1 MAQQSL
7 TRTPDGIVNVN
18 GYSQGNLALA
28 PPAPTHVS
36 SRKPSGVT
44 TVAKRTLDVLVGAVG
59 LLLLLP
65 LMLITALLVKLESR
79 GPVFY
84 RCTRAGHRGREL
96 SMLKFRKMHDGATG
110 LALTTSADDRFT
122 RVGRVLARTKLD
134 ELPQLWHVLRGEMS
148 LVGPRPEDHAF
159 VARHQAHYDRIL
171 SIRPGIIGLSQ
182 LAFADEA
189 SILDPAA
196 PEQHYLER
204 ILPQKLG
211 LDLMYV
217 ERHSVWFDIKILMW
231 STVAVLA
238 RREVAV
244 DRSTGRMGLRR
255 R

>member
-1 MAQQSL
+1 MSEQGL
-7 TRTPDGIVNVN
+7 TRTPEGLGGAYVN
-18 GYSQGNLALA
+18 GELAFNAPQGGVAA
-28 PPAPTHVS
+28 
-36 SRKPSGVT
+36 SRRLT
-44 TVAKRTLDVLVGAVG
+44 TGTAAKRTLDVIVAGVALLV
-59 LLLLLP
+59 LLP

-84 RCTRAGHRGREL
+84 RCSRAGYRRRDL

-110 LALTTSADDRFT
+110 LALTTSMDDRFT

-134 ELPQLWHVLRGEMS
+134 ELPQLWHVLRGDMS
-148 LVGPRPEDHAF
+148 IVGPRPEDYAF
-159 VARHQAHYDRIL
+159 VERHAGHYDKIL

-196 PEQHYLER
+196 PEAHYLER

-217 ERHSVWFDIKILMW
+217 ERRSVWFDVKILFW
-231 STVAVLA
+231 SVVAVLA
-238 RREVAV
+238 RRQVAV
-244 DRSTGRMGLRR
+244 DRNSGRMGLRR

>member
-1 MAQQSL
+1 MAEQSL
-7 TRTPDGIVNVN
+7 TRTPGDGIMVLN
-18 GYSQGNLALA
+18 A
-28 PPAPTHVS
+28 PSPHAH
-36 SRKPSGVT
+36 SRGHLNT
-44 TVAKRTLDVLVGAVG
+44 AGAAKRALDVGVAGVALVI
-59 LLLLLP
+59 LLP

-84 RCTRAGHRGREL
+84 RCSRAGHRGRRL

-110 LALTTSADDRFT
+110 LALTTSTDDRFT

-134 ELPQLWHVLRGEMS
+134 ELPQLWHVLRGDMS
-148 LVGPRPEDHAF
+148 LVGPRPEDYAF
-159 VARHQAHYDRIL
+159 VERHTTHYERIL

-231 STVAVLA
+231 SSVAVLL
-238 RREVAV
+238 RRQVAV
-244 DRSTGRMGLRR
+244 DRATARMGLRR